1 MTVNEIKK
9 SLKDFSD
16 NDLNSLITAIREQGN
31 KRKNERVKIAFEDF
45 KNAAL
50 KLDELLDIDY
60 NIEGE
65 GYTMYGIICS
75 VSDAIKEEGYP
86 L

>member
-9 SLKDFSD
+9 SLKNFSD
-16 NDLNSLITAIREQGN
+16 DDLNSLITAIREQSN
-31 KRKNERVKIAFEDF
+31 ERKNERIKIAFEDF

-75 VSDAIKEEGYP
+75 VGDAIKEEGYP

>member
-9 SLKDFSD
+9 SLKSFSD
-16 NDLNSLITAIREQGN
+16 DDLNSLITAIREQTN
-31 KRKNERVKIAFEDF
+31 ERKNERIKTAFEDF
-45 KNAAL
+45 KNAAF

-60 NIEGE
+60 NFEGE
-65 GYTMYGIICS
+65 GYTMYGVICS
-75 VSDAIKEEGYP
+75 IADAIKEEGYP